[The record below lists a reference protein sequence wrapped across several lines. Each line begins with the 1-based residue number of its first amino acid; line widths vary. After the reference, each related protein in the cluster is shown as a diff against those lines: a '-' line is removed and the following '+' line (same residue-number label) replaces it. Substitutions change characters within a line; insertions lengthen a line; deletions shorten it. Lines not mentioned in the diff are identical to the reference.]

1 MFCWW
6 KATWLKFYEFL
17 PGPRIWPVKLAS
29 GVDEKTEVGFV
40 PHQVGVADV
49 VLDQTPTQDD
59 HPCKGSKISLGK
71 VTFLVMLLNG
81 KEVPYAWTT
90 LRICLYLCWHFSLQ
104 ACWSVSS
111 PQGCQRPS
119 LNNVCWIVSMT
130 SRGTPNY
137 MSKHLDVWRSE
148 RRAYLQDFH
157 PSEREKSQGCRSC
170 NGKTGDSQSAVWNQ
184 TFYGTHFAAQ

>member
-29 GVDEKTEVGFV
+29 GVDEKTEVGSV

-111 PQGCQRPS
+111 PQGCQPPS
-119 LNNVCWIVSMT
+119 LNNNVKRDTKLYERAPGCLKEWKKSMSPRLPSVRAGEIT
-130 SRGTPNY
+130 G
-137 MSKHLDVWRSE
+137 MSFLQWQDWR
-148 RRAYLQDFH
+148 
-157 PSEREKSQGCRSC
+157 
-170 NGKTGDSQSAVWNQ
+170 
-184 TFYGTHFAAQ
+184 